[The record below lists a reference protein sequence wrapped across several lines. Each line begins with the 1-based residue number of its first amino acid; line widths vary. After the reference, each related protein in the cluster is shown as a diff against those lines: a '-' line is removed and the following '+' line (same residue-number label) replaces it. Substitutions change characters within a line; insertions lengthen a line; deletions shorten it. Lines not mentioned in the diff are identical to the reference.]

1 MLDKKNKNILNQ
13 TQRHSTSIRPL
24 TQGNAGRNLFM
35 FRPKMNKQDSAALSV
50 FNMMNQSDEESQPN
64 SHRQKNRM
72 KIVNVVDHNG
82 VEHKIFHENPLMS
95 PTRSSARHFS
105 LISNSVEI
113 GLNSSIIS

>member
-1 MLDKKNKNILNQ
+1 MLDKKTKNILNQ

-82 VEHKIFHENPLMS
+82 VEHKIFHEKPLMS

-105 LISNSVEI
+105 LTSNSVEI
-113 GLNSSIIS
+113 GLNSSIIT